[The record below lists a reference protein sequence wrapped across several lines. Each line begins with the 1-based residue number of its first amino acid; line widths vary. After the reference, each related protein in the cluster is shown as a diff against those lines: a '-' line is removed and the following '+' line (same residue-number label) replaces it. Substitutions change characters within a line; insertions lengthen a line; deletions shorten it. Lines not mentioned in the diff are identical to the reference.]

1 MKKDFYMTCMI
12 KTVIEMQYLKI
23 PKERIS
29 ILVGV
34 KGEVKRE
41 IEKKT
46 GIELRIDSEEGTV
59 DIDESSAIDPVYA
72 LKVRDVVKA
81 IARGFNPK
89 TAMEIVDNDL
99 YFSLIDIREYTGK
112 KPKRIRE
119 MKGRL
124 IGKEGKTKRI
134 IQDLGNCSISIYG
147 HTVGIIADAE
157 DLDCARNA
165 IDMILSGSKHASVH
179 GYLERKRRES
189 KTRKIDYMY
198 AVETVDELI
207 DEDILSESTD

>member
-1 MKKDFYMTCMI
+1 M
-12 KTVIEMQYLKI
+12 VIEMQYLKI

-29 ILVGV
+29 ILVGTN
-34 KGEVKRE
+34 GTVKRE

-46 GIELRIDSEEGTV
+46 GIKVMINSAEGTV
-59 DIDESSAIDPVYA
+59 DIDESGAFEPVYA

-89 TAMEIVDNDL
+89 TAMEIVDQDL

-134 IQDLGNCSISIYG
+134 IQDLGNCSVSIYG

-157 DLDCARNA
+157 NLDCARTA
-165 IDMILSGSKHASVH
+165 VDMVLSGSKHASVY
-179 GYLERKRRES
+179 GYLERKRRDA
-189 KTRKIDYMY
+189 KTQKIDYMY
-198 AVETVDELI
+198 AIEAI
-207 DEDILSESTD
+207 DEHCQR

>member
-1 MKKDFYMTCMI
+1 M
-12 KTVIEMQYLKI
+12 
-23 PKERIS
+23 
-29 ILVGV
+29 
-34 KGEVKRE
+34 
-41 IEKKT
+41 
-46 GIELRIDSEEGTV
+46 
-59 DIDESSAIDPVYA
+59 DIDESGAFEPVYA

-89 TAMEIVDNDL
+89 TAMEIVDQDL

-134 IQDLGNCSISIYG
+134 IQDLGNCSVSIYG

-157 DLDCARNA
+157 NLDCARTA
-165 IDMILSGSKHASVH
+165 VDMVLSGSKHASVY
-179 GYLERKRRES
+179 GYLERKRRDA
-189 KTRKIDYMY
+189 KTQKIDYMY
-198 AVETVDELI
+198 AIEAI
-207 DEDILSESTD
+207 DEHCQR